1 MKRKISLLALL
12 FLLPLALLAQTD
24 YVLEV
29 TDSITGYCSFNK
41 IEILDARKH
50 KEDFGYLKTGPFNAK
65 TLLVPKAGVEE
76 LFRNFITRMTAA
88 ASDVQPNTLLLVLK
102 DYKITDRPVAGE
114 MGTFYARINF
124 YLGTANGFEP
134 LFAVDSFFET
144 GSGWDVTKAI
154 KRLASGK
161 MTNWVKLAAANNTA
175 ADAANRFSLEQ
186 ITNSLDETRQK
197 YKIYSETPQKG
208 IYYTQE
214 QFLNN
219 TPGATDFIEKRW
231 NADGYISYTFY
242 TKKENGK
249 KGDNLDKIDCFAV
262 YNGEKWFKKTS
273 LGVYEMKYK
282 DNDYFYPEA
291 GRGLRANDGMVVMFG
306 LAGALLTSPNA
317 KTNGAV
323 YRLRYDPETNG
334 GHFVERLQ

>member
-1 MKRKISLLALL
+1 MKRKISLLAFL
-12 FLLPLALLAQTD
+12 FLFPLSLFAQTD
-24 YVLEV
+24 YALEV
-29 TDSITGYCSFNK
+29 TDSVTGYCSFNK

-50 KEDFGYLKTGPFNAK
+50 KEDLGYLKTGPFNAK
-65 TLLVPKAGVEE
+65 TLLVPKAGVEDM
-76 LFRNFITRMTAA
+76 FRKFITQMTAA
-88 ASDVQPNTLLLVLK
+88 ASDVQPNTLLLVLR

-114 MGTFYARINF
+114 MGTFYARISF
-124 YLGTANGFEP
+124 YRGTASGYEP

-144 GSGWDVTKAI
+144 GNGWDVTKSI
-154 KRLASGK
+154 KRLASK
-161 MTNWVKLAAANNTA
+161 KITDWVKLAAANNIAPGA
-175 ADAANRFSLEQ
+175 AGGLTMEQ
-186 ITNSLDETRQK
+186 VTNDLDEARKK
-197 YKIYSETPQKG
+197 YKIYSEAPKKG

-219 TPGATDFIEKRW
+219 TPAETDFIEKRW
-231 NADGYISYTFY
+231 NSDGYISYTFY

-249 KGDNLDKIDCFAV
+249 KGDNLDKMDCFAV

-282 DNDYFYPEA
+282 DNDFYYPEA
-291 GRGLRANDGMVVMFG
+291 GRGLRANDGIAVMFG